1 MAVTTR
7 LASPD
12 QTRPDCVCCSEWIW
26 FRAGEKSECDE
37 GRCRM
42 EAEAEAS
49 GAALS
54 ALCWLP
60 SVLLAFLVLLSAFMP
75 QTGCPAIGHIFFLYI
90 SLYTYIH
97 LFFWPIQLSG
107 ACRLGGFKWKAKV
120 VAIRWSFL
128 FAIAGCL
135 KPLPLY
141 LTILPLDVLS
151 LLLLLL
157 LLRLFQ
163 LLLLQIPIHPLGH
176 QSIFARIKLRQG
188 APVENVQKEKWKRGL
203 ALVQRLLGQ
212 FLTLTCSTLIDPH
225 SVAATRPARF
235 RLVPSSPAEGRL
247 GAVF

>member
-1 MAVTTR
+1 MRGDVAWR
-7 LASPD
+7 
-12 QTRPDCVCCSEWIW
+12 QKQKHREQHY
-26 FRAGEKSECDE
+26 
-37 GRCRM
+37 
-42 EAEAEAS
+42 
-49 GAALS
+49 
-54 ALCWLP
+54 LP
-60 SVLLAFLVLLSAFMP
+60 YV
-75 QTGCPAIGHIFFLYI
+75 GCPLFCWPFWCYFRLLCPKPAVRQLGIYFFCT
-90 SLYTYIH
+90 SF
-97 LFFWPIQLSG
+97 FFWPIQLSG

-225 SVAATRPARF
+225 SVAATRPVRF

>member
-1 MAVTTR
+1 M
-7 LASPD
+7 SH
-12 QTRPDCVCCSEWIW
+12 
-26 FRAGEKSECDE
+26 G
-37 GRCRM
+37 GRSRSIGSSIICLM
-42 EAEAEAS
+42 L
-49 GAALS
+49 AALCFAGLFGVTFGFYAPNRLS
-54 ALCWLP
+54 GNWAYIF
-60 SVLLAFLVLLSAFMP
+60 SV
-75 QTGCPAIGHIFFLYI
+75 HFFIYI
-90 SLYTYIH
+90 YKSF
-97 LFFWPIQLSG
+97 FFWPIQLSG

-141 LTILPLDVLS
+141 LTILPLEVLS

-212 FLTLTCSTLIDPH
+212 FLTLTCSILIDPH

-235 RLVPSSPAEGRL
+235 RLVPSSPVEGRL